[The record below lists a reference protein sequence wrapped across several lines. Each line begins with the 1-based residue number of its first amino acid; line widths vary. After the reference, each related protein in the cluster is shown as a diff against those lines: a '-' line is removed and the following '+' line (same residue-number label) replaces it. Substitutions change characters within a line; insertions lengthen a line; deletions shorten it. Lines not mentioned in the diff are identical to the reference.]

1 MEVLQA
7 EGSASTPSN
16 YMRICAVCGTLAWNN
31 EDGIIETRAPQKV
44 EGEELEEL
52 TRNMKFVSLEE
63 ERKRI
68 KELIRREREGH
79 A

>member
-1 MEVLQA
+1 M
-7 EGSASTPSN
+7 
-16 YMRICAVCGTLAWNN
+16 
-31 EDGIIETRAPQKV
+31 PQKV

-52 TRNMKFVSLEE
+52 TRNMKFVSIEE